1 MLSRRELLG
10 GAALGGAPTLMGVEA
25 GQDGQAM
32 QEVARVLENIR
43 DELEA
48 ARTTCT
54 VAICQ
59 EVVELRGHQRTFL
72 KSSRKFPNFIEV
84 GIDVWERVQDW
95 QLETRQ
101 TVGIGRQPDGVYT
114 LAFGPTTL
122 LLKPD
127 AADDFVGYPYDNL

>member
-1 MLSRRELLG
+1 MLSRRELLNG
-10 GAALGGAPTLMGVEA
+10 VALGGAPGLLGVEA
-25 GQDGQAM
+25 GQDSQSLH
-32 QEVARVLENIR
+32 EVTRVLVSIR

-48 ARTTCT
+48 GRTTC
-54 VAICQ
+54 AASICQ
-59 EVVELRGHQRTFL
+59 EVAQLRRHQRTFL

-84 GIDVWERVQDW
+84 GIDVWERVHDW

-101 TVGIGRQPDGVYT
+101 AVGIARQPDGLYT

-127 AADDFVGYPYDNL
+127 AADDFIGYPYDNL

>member
-1 MLSRRELLG
+1 MS
-10 GAALGGAPTLMGVEA
+10 VEA
-25 GQDGQAM
+25 GQDSQSM
-32 QEVARVLENIR
+32 QGVARVLESIR

-48 ARTTCT
+48 GRTTCA
-54 VAICQ
+54 VSLCQ
-59 EVVELRGHQRTFL
+59 EVAALRRHQRTFL

-84 GIDVWERVQDW
+84 GIDVWERVHDW

-101 TVGIGRQPDGVYT
+101 AVGIARQPDGVYT

-127 AADDFVGYPYDNL
+127 AADDFIGYPYDSL